1 MSRLCRAESRCT
13 AVELHCSRIN
23 GRESSV
29 LSHPVNSQGE
39 RHVFPSDWTCTMWV
53 GVNFAGPDTEVVNH
67 VEIAFLPLEIS
78 PSSCLIL
85 GRIAPRPPWVPPDLA
100 HCVETVCSPP
110 ETAAPCSAGRGHLPG
125 RAAVKN

>member
-13 AVELHCSRIN
+13 AVELRCSRIN
-23 GRESSV
+23 GREGSV

-53 GVNFAGPDTEVVNH
+53 GVNFAGPDTEAVNH

-78 PSSCLIL
+78 PSSLLNTGEDCTQAPL
-85 GRIAPRPPWVPPDLA
+85 GSSRLGSL
-100 HCVETVCSPP
+100 C
-110 ETAAPCSAGRGHLPG
+110 
-125 RAAVKN
+125 